1 MLKIRLVRAAL
12 LIAIMLPCCANPPL
26 SNAAAEVKLEDILSG
41 YLASLG
47 APATRAAVKSRVVE
61 GATQFNVLT
70 GGSGKATDGTAVIVS
85 DGRKFQF
92 MMKFANSNYHGER
105 FICDGNEVSVA
116 TATDAQTRSNFGNF
130 VYIQDIVLR
139 EGLMGGELS
148 TAWPLLDL
156 EQRKAK
162 LSYDGLKTIDGRQ
175 LYEVRYKPKKG
186 QDVEIRLYFD
196 PESFHHVLTLYT
208 LSVRP
213 QMVQGGQVSGLAVPE
228 MGAGTPNASQQT
240 PIQGTVG
247 ADAAQAG
254 AQQETRYRVEE
265 RFSQFKTVDG
275 LTLPNHY
282 MIHFTQERQGGN
294 TTILVWDTSA
304 TRILENITVNP
315 RNFEVK

>member
-12 LIAIMLPCCANPPL
+12 LITIMLPCSANPPL
-26 SNAAAEVKLEDILSG
+26 SNAATEVKLEDILSG
-41 YLASLG
+41 YLASVG
-47 APATRAAVKSRVVE
+47 IPATRAAVRSRVVE
-61 GATQFNVLT
+61 GTTQFNVLT

-92 MMKFANSNYHGER
+92 MMKFAGNYHGER
-105 FICDGNEVSVA
+105 FICDGNKVSVA
-116 TATDAQTRSNFGNF
+116 TATDAQSRSNFGNF
-130 VYIQDIVLR
+130 VYIQDVIMR
-139 EGLMGGELS
+139 EGLLGGELS

-162 LSYDGLKTIDGRQ
+162 LSYDGLKTVDGRQ

-196 PESFHHVLTLYT
+196 QESLHHVLTLYT
-208 LSVRP
+208 LSVRS
-213 QMVQGGQVSGLAVPE
+213 QLVQGGQLSGLAVPE
-228 MGAGTPNASQQT
+228 MGGQSS
-240 PIQGTVG
+240 PITETTS

-265 RFSQFKTVDG
+265 RFGEFKTVDG

-282 MIHFTQERQGGN
+282 TIQFTQERQGGN
-294 TTILVWDTSA
+294 TAILVWDTSA